1 MEYPIQVKYDI
12 INDTYTAWKRLNEL
26 PDLFAADF
34 ETASRFYK
42 DAKETLKW
50 RYENTKDEKKRRI
63 YLQQYLSNG
72 FSHPSLSCITHLSV
86 AWSDRNS
93 FVIICNYEK
102 MRHLVCD
109 FLVTTDKKQIW
120 HNCTFDFKHI
130 LYNIGRIP
138 KNYVDTRLLAK
149 CYLNDADGFKSN
161 VGLKNL
167 MGYAYGSWSVAKD
180 DLFNLDDVYDEK
192 LLHYA
197 AIDSCATYKLYQDIQ
212 EDLNKWQI

>member
-1 MEYPIQVKYDI
+1 MEYPIQVKYDVI
-12 INDTYTAWKRLNEL
+12 YDAYTAWKRLSNL

-34 ETASRFYK
+34 ETASKFTQ
-42 DAKETLKW
+42 KEKEILKW
-50 RYENTKDEKKRRI
+50 RYDNEKDEEKRRI

-72 FSHPSLSCITHLSV
+72 FSHPSLSCITHLSI
-86 AWSDRNS
+86 AWSNRDS
-93 FVIICNYEK
+93 FVIICNKQQLQY
-102 MRHLVCD
+102 LVCD

-130 LYNIGRIP
+130 LYNTGKIP

-149 CYLNDADGFKSN
+149 CLLNDADGFKSN

-167 MGYAYGSWSVAKD
+167 MGYAYGAWSVAKD
-180 DLFNLDDVYDEK
+180 DLFNLDSMYDEK